1 MKQKTNLAVI
11 IPCYN
16 EEQNFNVFDAE
27 LALFVSQL
35 AGLPELRVHFF
46 IVNNNSTDQSADL
59 LTALA
64 QRHANL
70 VTVLNCT
77 VQGYGAALKH
87 GFSQAH
93 DFDYVTFLD
102 FDNTYPLMA
111 MLDLLK
117 CAVDNRH
124 DLVYGVRLHAGSQ
137 IEPVRKLGN
146 RFYVLL
152 LKLLCRYPLS
162 DACSGQRVFKAE
174 HIPVICGLQEN
185 DLSFSIEFT
194 MCAINRKWSLAERPI
209 AYRGRTGE
217 SKLSVVGDG
226 FKFLSIIFR
235 EYAKRTVS

>member
-27 LALFVSQL
+27 LALFVNQL
-35 AGLPELRVHFF
+35 AARPDLRVHFF
-46 IVNNNSTDQSADL
+46 IVDNNSTDRSAVL
-59 LTALA
+59 LAELA
-64 QRHANL
+64 RRNENL
-70 VTVLNCT
+70 VTVLTCQ

-87 GFSQAH
+87 GFSQAR

-102 FDNTYPLMA
+102 FDNTYPLAA

-117 CAVDNRH
+117 QATEHGN
-124 DLVYGVRLHAGSQ
+124 DLVYGARLHAASQ

-162 DACSGQRVFKAE
+162 DACSGQRVFKAA
-174 HIPVICGLQEN
+174 HIPAVCGLKEN

-194 MCAINRKWSLAERPI
+194 MGAINRKWRLAEVPI

-226 FKFLSIIFR
+226 FKFLSIILR
-235 EYAKRTVS
+235 EYLKRASA